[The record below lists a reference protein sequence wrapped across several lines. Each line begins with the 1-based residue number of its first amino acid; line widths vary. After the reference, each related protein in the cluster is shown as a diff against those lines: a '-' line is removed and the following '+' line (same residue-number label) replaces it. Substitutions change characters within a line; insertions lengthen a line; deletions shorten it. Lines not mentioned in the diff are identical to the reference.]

1 MNILKW
7 IKSQFWTKEFDEQMR
22 GSQDI
27 TTAEIKAIVRKY
39 HEGLAVNRHYKR
51 NSDNRLNKAKS

>member
-27 TTAEIKAIVRKY
+27 TTAEIREIARKH
-39 HEGLAVNRHYKR
+39 HEELE
-51 NSDNRLNKAKS
+51 RLDRPKS